1 MEVENGLQLSSL
13 NSAAPRRNDSDISIN
28 NMTTNSQQIVEDET
42 ENNLNELTDD
52 EKTGTESLT
61 NMQENG
67 ANETEQRENSCEQS
81 LGHDSV
87 RSKESV
93 IDFQG
98 KH

>member
-1 MEVENGLQLSSL
+1 M
-13 NSAAPRRNDSDISIN
+13 
-28 NMTTNSQQIVEDET
+28 
-42 ENNLNELTDD
+42 TDD
-52 EKTGTESLT
+52 EKMETDLI

-67 ANETEQRENSCEQS
+67 ANETESKESSWEQS

-87 RSKESV
+87 GSKESV

>member
-13 NSAAPRRNDSDISIN
+13 NSAAPRNGSDISIN
-28 NMTTNSQQIVEDET
+28 NITTNSQQIIEDET

-52 EKTGTESLT
+52 EKMKTKSLI

-67 ANETEQRENSCEQS
+67 ANETESRESSCEQS

-87 RSKESV
+87 GSKESE